1 MKLKT
6 TTQDARLDR
15 KILKEMKQNDEKK
28 RRKLQQ
34 KNNEH

>member
-28 RRKLQQ
+28 RRKLQK